1 MGSRPVVSDKRKT
14 GHVSL
19 RAHDAGRAGVM
30 AVDRTI
36 VMTGA
41 SRGIGRVAA
50 EHLLAEEPD
59 THLVILAR
67 GPADDLAARSRNV
80 SVIHADLASLRSTVD
95 AAAEV
100 AERLDAGVLP
110 PLRALVCNAGI
121 QYTNDLTETVDGF
134 EATFAVNVLANH
146 VLVRR
151 LHDRLQASARIVVT
165 VSDTHFGDFRHNL
178 GMVPGPRWRP
188 AEVLARTGAFR
199 NPESTTAGRTAYST
213 SKLAAIYLV
222 HEYARRLP
230 SGIAVASYNPG
241 FVPGTDLARDADPF
255 SRFAMRRILPLLTAT
270 PLATSLAH
278 AGRNLADAALGI
290 VDAPSGAYIDR
301 DQVAQ
306 SSPESYDP
314 ARERDTWNAVEALTA
329 AWR

>member
-1 MGSRPVVSDKRKT
+1 MTVE
-14 GHVSL
+14 
-19 RAHDAGRAGVM
+19 
-30 AVDRTI
+30 RTI

-41 SRGIGRVAA
+41 SRGIGLIAA
-50 EHLLAEEPD
+50 EQILAEEPD

-67 GPADDLAARSRNV
+67 GTVDDLAARGRNV
-80 SVIHADLASLRSTVD
+80 SVIRADLASLRSTAD

-100 AERLDAGVLP
+100 AARLDAGALP

-146 VLVRR
+146 VLVRH
-151 LHDRLQASARIVVT
+151 LHDRLQAPGRIVIT
-165 VSDTHFGDFRHNL
+165 VSDTHFGDLRHNL
-178 GMVPGPRWRP
+178 GMVPGPRWFP
-188 AEVLARTGAFR
+188 ADALARTGAFP

-230 SGIAVASYNPG
+230 SGIAVLGYNPG

-255 SRFAMRRILPLLTAT
+255 A
-270 PLATSLAH
+270 
-278 AGRNLADAALGI
+278 
-290 VDAPSGAYIDR
+290 
-301 DQVAQ
+301 
-306 SSPESYDP
+306 
-314 ARERDTWNAVEALTA
+314 
-329 AWR
+329 

>member
-1 MGSRPVVSDKRKT
+1 
-14 GHVSL
+14 
-19 RAHDAGRAGVM
+19 M
-30 AVDRTI
+30 AVEQTI

-41 SRGIGRVAA
+41 SRGIGRIAA
-50 EHLLAEEPD
+50 EHILAEEPG

-67 GPADDLAARSRNV
+67 GLADDLAASSRNV
-80 SVIHADLASLRSTVD
+80 SVIRADLASLRSTAD

-100 AERLDAGVLP
+100 GKRLDAGSLP
-110 PLRALVCNAGI
+110 PVRALVCNAGI

-146 VLVRR
+146 VLVRH
-151 LHDRLQASARIVVT
+151 LHDRLQAPARIVIT

-178 GMVPGPRWRP
+178 GMVPGPQWFP
-188 AEVLARTGAFR
+188 ADALARVGTFS

-230 SGIAVASYNPG
+230 SGIAVMGYNPG

-255 SRFAMRRILPLLTAT
+255 SRFAMRRIMPLLTAT
-270 PLATSLAH
+270 PLATSPAR
-278 AGRNLADAALGI
+278 AGRYLADSALGSI
-290 VDAPSGAYIDR
+290 DAPNGAYIDR
-301 DQVAQ
+301 NRVSP
-306 SSPESYDP
+306 SSSESYNP
-314 ARERDTWNAVEALTA
+314 EREQDTWSTVETLTA
-329 AWR
+329 AW